1 MMPDQQE
8 RAAMGEVVTGPWPRP
23 GGDEEEVVDAE
34 LVDEPR
40 VSRPR
45 RARGV
50 LAAGRTAFGQLRA
63 RLDSEQ
69 VRQRTQ
75 RVRDELALLHDGRR
89 HRREQARRDPDQE
102 FLAQFHVEG
111 DVDKP
116 VIPERMAD
124 YKWALERIEKRRKA
138 EAERREQASDLE
150 RAAEWAA
157 ENAKGI
163 TGATAG
169 GTVLLDLAGGG
180 VPNWLTLSAAAVGAG
195 MLARTTR
202 DLRKAGREYRREL
215 ARRADEQARA
225 RLGQDGDEGLAATD
239 VTDLGADEI
248 TELFRDAGI
257 LRRPT
262 SNDPGQRVAL
272 LEPVADDGQSWIARI
287 ALPATV
293 TTAKVRAK
301 VVELAGV
308 LDTTRRH
315 VSITPGAS
323 EKRMVLRVFRE
334 LPFTGAPVAHPLL
347 GGGRVTLWEQGITVG
362 LDIEGCPVRVDVAK
376 GVHGLVVASSGNG
389 KTVHLVNMLI
399 SAMFDRTSELA
410 VFDGKAE
417 GGFDAFDEAGLLDWY
432 IDTDQDGW
440 HDLLAEQLDWEVDNA
455 RARQQRIRRGEDLG
469 VRLLIFDE
477 FQMATGNS
485 SSGGMKAGSIKKRIR
500 DALAELSRLGRTA
513 RVRFVLASQ
522 SYNGH
527 TIEDETLN
535 NVGWRIVGYADS
547 EMSRDA
553 LGETA
558 KVHGV
563 DTSELFKSGDQAG
576 AAVVIS
582 PGIATYATARG
593 WHQSRADIAAAA
605 EQAAGLRPQRDTSA
619 MPAARATDSPRP
631 VPGADQDKRGG
642 LDEDERALLVAVE
655 EVYAEID
662 DEWVPTRVLMREIV
676 VGELG
681 WTDDPDDRS
690 VQMRVAGILTRHGA
704 VKGRARELEGQPMS
718 WRTDSLLQAAAQA
731 A

>member
-8 RAAMGEVVTGPWPRP
+8 RVAMGEVVTGPWPQP
-23 GGDEEEVVDAE
+23 GAEDEQIVDAE
-34 LVDEPR
+34 LVDEPQ

-50 LAAGRTAFGQLRA
+50 VEVGRTAFGQLRA

-75 RVRDELALLHDGRR
+75 RVREELALLADGRR
-89 HRREQARRDPDQE
+89 HRRALARRDPDQE
-102 FLAQFHVEG
+102 FLAQFHVDG
-111 DVDKP
+111 DLDKP
-116 VIPERMAD
+116 VIPERMSD
-124 YKWALERIEKRRKA
+124 YRWAVERIEKRRAA
-138 EAERREQASDLE
+138 EAARREQASDLE

-157 ENAKGI
+157 QHGKGI

-180 VPNWLTLSAAAVGAG
+180 MPHWLTLSAAAVGAG
-195 MLARTTR
+195 MLAHTTR

-215 ARRADEQARA
+215 ARRAEEQARA
-225 RLGQDGDEGLAATD
+225 RLGQDDDADLAAD
-239 VTDLGADEI
+239 VTDLGADEM

-293 TTAKVRAK
+293 TIAKVRAK

-334 LPFTGAPVAHPLL
+334 LPFTGAPVPHPLL
-347 GGGRVTLWEQGITVG
+347 GGGRVNLWEQGITVG
-362 LDIEGCPVRVDVAK
+362 LDIEGCPVRVDLAK

-417 GGFDAFDEAGLLDWY
+417 GGFDAFAEAGLLDWY
-432 IDTDQDGW
+432 IDTDQDEW

-455 RARQQRIRRGEDLG
+455 RSRQQRIRRGEDLG

-500 DALAELSRLGRTA
+500 DALAALSRLGRTA

-582 PGIATYATARG
+582 PGIVTYATARG
-593 WHQSRADIAAAA
+593 WHQGRADIAAAA
-605 EQAAGLRPQRDTSA
+605 SQAADLRPHRDTAA
-619 MPAARATDSPRP
+619 MPAARTTSSQRP
-631 VPGADQDKRGG
+631 VPGADLDERGG

-655 EVYAEID
+655 DVYAAVD
-662 DEWVPTRVLMREIV
+662 DDWVPTRTLMREIA

-681 WTDDPDDRS
+681 WTDDPEDRR
-690 VQMRVAGILTRHGA
+690 VQMRVADILTRHGA
-704 VKGRARELEGQPMS
+704 VKQRARELEGQPMA
-718 WRTDSLLQAAAQA
+718 WRTDSLLQAASQA